1 MTSPVRILLV
11 EDEPLI
17 AMMLEDFLDVLD
29 RQVAGSADNVASA
42 LALVAAGGFD
52 AAILDVN
59 LRGGEKS
66 WPIADALAARGTP
79 FLLATGGSDDM
90 VAPQHKDRPVL
101 QKPFTMDGVQ
111 KALDALGWSPR
122 P

>member
-1 MTSPVRILLV
+1 MNAPKQVLIV

-29 RQVAGSADNVASA
+29 QRVAGTVDSVDTA
-42 LALVAAGGFD
+42 LERLGQGGID

-66 WPIADALAARGTP
+66 TPVAQALADAGVP
-79 FLLATGGSDDM
+79 FVFATGGSGDSVDP
-90 VAPQHKDRPVL
+90 AFHDRPVL
-101 QKPFTMDGVQ
+101 QKPFTMDGVA
-111 KALDALGWSPR
+111 KALASL
-122 P
+122 

>member
-1 MTSPVRILLV
+1 MASPTQILIV

-29 RQVAGSADNVASA
+29 KTSAGTVDTVAGA
-42 LALVAAGGFD
+42 LARVADGGID

-66 WPIADALAARGTP
+66 TPIAEALAARDIP
-79 FLLATGGSDDM
+79 FIFATGGSDDS
-90 VAPQHKDRPVL
+90 VDAQFRDRPVL
-101 QKPFTMDGVQ
+101 QKPFTMDGVA
-111 KALDALGWSPR
+111 KALEGL
-122 P
+122 

>member
-1 MTSPVRILLV
+1 MTGPRQILIV

-29 RQVAGSADNVASA
+29 KQAAGVVDTVADA
-42 LALVAAGGFD
+42 LARVAIGDMD

-66 WPIADALAARGTP
+66 TAVAEALAAKNIP
-79 FLLATGGSDDM
+79 FVFATGGGDDS
-90 VAPQHKDRPVL
+90 VDERFRNRPRL
-101 QKPFTMDGVQ
+101 QKPFTMDGVA
-111 KALDALGWSPR
+111 KALEAL
-122 P
+122 

>member
-1 MTSPVRILLV
+1 MTARKQILIV

-29 RQVAGSADNVASA
+29 QDVAGSADSVATA
-42 LALVAAGGFD
+42 LDRVGQGGLD

-66 WPIADALAARGTP
+66 TPIAERLAEGGIP
-79 FLLATGGSDDM
+79 FVFATGGGDDGLD
-90 VAPQHKDRPVL
+90 PRFRDRPRL
-101 QKPFTMDGVQ
+101 QKPFTMDGVA
-111 KALDALGWSPR
+111 KALESL
-122 P
+122 